1 MSKRINVILP
11 DKTLALLDRVAGKGD
26 RSLFIDR
33 AVRHFIETAGRANL
47 RERLKREALEN
58 AGRDL
63 AMAAEWLPL
72 EEEAARRPEGR
83 TKRSARKRA

>member
-11 DKTLALLDRVAGKGD
+11 DKTVAVLDRVARKGD
-26 RSLFIDR
+26 RSRFIDR
-33 AVRHFIETAGRANL
+33 AVRHFIETAARANL
-47 RERLKREALEN
+47 RERLRQEAIET

-72 EEEAARRPEGR
+72 EEEAARSTEGR
-83 TKRSARKRA
+83 TKRVIRKRP